1 MPSTFSTRPACGSSC
16 RCCRSFSAAREDPP
30 PSSESSSPPVS
41 LRTRCF
47 GTRVVLVAAM
57 LSTAA
62 LFLAYQLRL
71 RSARLSVFRFLTV
84 LRRGRT
90 CPPPTALLPELP
102 PLTQPA

>member
-47 GTRVVLVAAM
+47 GTQVVLVAAM
-57 LSTAA
+57 LSTDA
-62 LFLAYQLRL
+62 LFLAYQLPLPIAAFVVVRL
-71 RSARLSVFRFLTV
+71 LT
-84 LRRGRT
+84 GAEDGAYW
-90 CPPPTALLPELP
+90 PTANG
-102 PLTQPA
+102 PAG